1 MRFFKSNF
9 ICVLLAVGV
18 LALSGC
24 SITKENDA
32 AAEASVKSAQDMFDN
47 NQVHKKTSLISKSD
61 SLYLSN
67 EVFEITNDVQ
77 LPSAFDKRVVYTTGV
92 NESVVNTYGNVAK
105 LAGQE
110 ISVSDGA
117 RVVIDEAGGML
128 SLGVASYQ
136 GTFLQVLNQISN
148 KYGLFW
154 QYNEKDNNINIFAI
168 ETQVYELDA
177 PLGAFKINNTV
188 NSTSEASGD
197 SGGSGGSTAIGGSSQ
212 MNLAYDVEA
221 ESPWS
226 ASVNTITNMLSARGS
241 MTDNPVEG
249 YVTVIDNPNVQA
261 KIAQYVKKINVKN
274 NKKIAIRIDVYDVE
288 TTQTSDYG
296 LDVNALVD
304 VLGDEVNIV
313 SNSSS
318 IFNTDAK
325 DAMSSITF
333 STGSGSDHDAV
344 FKALNT
350 LGKTSEV
357 TGATIYTISGQPAPI
372 QSVLQTTYLASST
385 TTVNDG
391 GDNTTTLEPGTVVTG
406 YSMTVTPKIQSNNQ
420 ILVNLNLQL
429 STLLDMITL
438 KSEDTAQGEGG
449 ETIQGPEIHS
459 KNFLENMVLE
469 SGQSLLIAGFQ
480 EKTIKSVTA
489 SPGSINNWV
498 AGGSKS
504 TSNTVTTT
512 VIVVTPYVIGD

>member
-1 MRFFKSNF
+1 MRFSQSNF
-9 ICVLLAVGV
+9 VCVLLAVGV

-32 AAEASVKSAQDMFDN
+32 AADASVKSAQDLFDD
-47 NQVHKKTSLISKSD
+47 NQVQKKSSLISRSD
-61 SLYLSN
+61 ALYLSD

-77 LPSAFDKRVVYTTGV
+77 LPAAFSKRVVYTTGV
-92 NESVVNTYGNVAK
+92 NESVVNTYGNIAK

-110 ISVSDGA
+110 VFVSDGA

-154 QYNEKDNNINIFAI
+154 QYDEKKKNINIFAI

-188 NSTSEASGD
+188 NSTSEASGEN
-197 SGGSGGSTAIGGSSQ
+197 SGSSSSGGSTSIGGSSQ

-221 ESPWS
+221 QSPWS

-241 MTDNPVEG
+241 ITDNPVEG
-249 YVTVIDNPNVQA
+249 YVTVTDNPNVQE
-261 KIAQYVKKINVKN
+261 KIAGYIKKINVKN

-288 TTQTSDYG
+288 TSQTSDYG

-318 IFNTDAK
+318 IFNQSTDN
-325 DAMSSITF
+325 MSSVTF
-333 STGSGSDHDAV
+333 SSGSGSDHNAV
-344 FKALNT
+344 FNALNT

-372 QSVLQTTYLASST
+372 QSVLQTTYLESST
-385 TTVNDG
+385 TTINDN

-429 STLLDMITL
+429 STLLDMAVLSST
-438 KSEDTAQGEGG
+438 EGTEGG

-489 SPGSINNWV
+489 SPGSISNWV
-498 AGGSKS
+498 AGGSRS
-504 TSNTVTTT
+504 TANTVTTT